1 MSLSSV
7 KTRDY
12 PRTDIR
18 RGVNYIK
25 PITTSYTLSNED
37 KGWVLNVSA
46 SGATTLT
53 VPPLSIPIGSEIKII
68 RTGAGTITFSAGSG
82 ATLNSKSGFLN
93 LATQYTSATLIKTA
107 ASTWLL
113 LGDLS

>member
-12 PRTDIR
+12 PRTDPK

-25 PITTSYTLSNED
+25 PILATYTLSNED

-46 SGATTLT
+46 AVTIT
-53 VPPLSIPIGSEIKII
+53 VPPLSVPIGSQVDILN
-68 RTGAGTITFSAGSG
+68 TSAGTVTFVAGSG
-82 ATLNSKSGFLN
+82 TTINSKAGNLK
-93 LATQYTSATLIKTA
+93 LATQYTAATLIKTG
-107 ASTWLL
+107 ASTWFLV
-113 LGDLS
+113 GDLSA